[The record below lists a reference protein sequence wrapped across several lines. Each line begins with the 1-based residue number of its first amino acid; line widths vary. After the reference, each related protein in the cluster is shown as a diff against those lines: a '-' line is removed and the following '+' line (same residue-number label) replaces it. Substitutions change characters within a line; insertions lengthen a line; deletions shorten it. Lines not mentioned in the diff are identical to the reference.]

1 MKIKQR
7 NNGSNRSREILDL
20 LKDKRSLRVWILR
33 LAGVGAVIALF
44 FGALG
49 YGAYLRK
56 TGDTGYYK
64 HALLQIA
71 DLDFSFIKKYAT
83 GQLAELDKVDI
94 DIKFKHMLRMQ
105 YLREQALNNGMITEE
120 QKSEEFPAKLTIN
133 GVTHDVK
140 IALTGMMTIHL
151 EDASKFS
158 FEVKVKGD
166 DTIKGMKRFGMLLP
180 DTRGYIT
187 DWLGMELMKER
198 GLMGLRVDFVDVNIN
213 GKPKGIFY
221 MEERFDK
228 YLVENNSLREGIIFK
243 LQEDV
248 DAYQENKL
256 MADDGAREQL
266 LLIKRMWQDVLAG
279 NLELGK
285 FLDLKK
291 MAQAFAVTD
300 LINNR
305 HALYRFNLR
314 FYFNP
319 VTGLAEPI
327 VREWGALHK
336 NDPNQWSLI
345 LEQPREV
352 GTQRY
357 KLERD
362 KVLKMIFDNIEFKR
376 YYLQEIQVLSQ
387 EQFLDQFLA
396 KNGDKLHKLVS
407 KVYMD
412 WPFYDLPTH
421 FLYENQKYIQGALAP
436 DKDHIVAYF
445 DHQKDYQIGIN
456 IRNTQD
462 LPVEIKRLSWRDTI
476 FFYPTEPI
484 ILDGGHTV
492 PPEEV
497 QVFNFEIPPTVT
509 WSDTLL
515 EELKISYNL
524 LGLDNTGES
533 ILVFPWPYEER
544 QAHAW
549 NPIQRDANHT
559 SFKFIEEVPET
570 NVITIPKGNW
580 TLDRDLVIPAGR
592 RLEVEAGARI
602 DMVNQTKV
610 ICYSPVYFMGTEQD
624 SILVHSSDKT
634 AQGWIIIRP
643 GERSSV
649 EYTTFDHLNC
659 SKEKGWGVS
668 GAVVFYEA
676 PVDFNAAAFIG
687 NKIGDDF
694 LNVIRSDF
702 TMENSLFKDI
712 NADAFDCDFC
722 TGTVAN
728 SSFVDVGNDGIDV
741 SGSDIRVSHVNLV
754 RIGDKGLS
762 AGEGSKMVADHITI
776 TDSEIGFTSK
786 DRSELIITDSKAVNT
801 RIGITIFMKKSEFG
815 PAYIQADRVQI
826 EGAEIPYLIETNS
839 GFVLDGAGYEANR
852 DDVKKILYG
861 AEFGKASVR

>member
-1 MKIKQR
+1 MKIKQQ
-7 NNGSNRSREILDL
+7 NNGSNRSREILDM
-20 LKDKRSLRVWILR
+20 LKDKKSLRVWILR
-33 LAGVGAVIALF
+33 LAGVAAVVALF

-64 HALLQIA
+64 HALLQMA
-71 DLDFSFIKKYAT
+71 NLDFSFIKKYAT
-83 GQLAELDKVDI
+83 GQLADLDKVDI
-94 DIKFKHMLRMQ
+94 DIKFKHLLRME
-105 YLREQALNNGMITEE
+105 YLREQALSNGMITDE
-120 QKSEEFPAKLTIN
+120 QKGEEFPAKLTIN
-133 GVTHDVK
+133 GMTHDVK
-140 IALTGMMTIHL
+140 ISLTGMMTVHL
-151 EDASKFS
+151 ENQSKFS

-180 DTRGYIT
+180 DTRGYVT

-198 GLMGLRVDFVDVNIN
+198 GLMGLRVDFVDVSIN

-228 YLVENNSLREGIIFK
+228 YLVENNRLREGIIFK
-243 LQEDV
+243 LQEDL
-248 DAYQENKL
+248 DPYQENKL
-256 MADDGAREQL
+256 MADDGNREQL
-266 LLIKRMWQDVLAG
+266 LMIKRMWQEVLAG

-291 MAQAFAVTD
+291 TAQAFAITD
-300 LINNR
+300 LMNNR

-327 VREWGALHK
+327 VREWGAMHK
-336 NDPNQWSLI
+336 NDPNQWSLM
-345 LEQPREV
+345 LEQPREPN
-352 GTQRY
+352 TQRD

-362 KVLKMIFDNIEFKR
+362 KVLKMIFDNLEFKR
-376 YYLQEIQVLSQ
+376 YYLQEAQVLSQ

-407 KVYMD
+407 KVYKD

-421 FLYENQKYIQGALAP
+421 FLYENQKYIQSALAP

-445 DHQKDYQIGIN
+445 DQQKDYELSVH

-462 LPVEIKRLSWRDTI
+462 LPVEIKHLSWRDTL
-476 FFYPTEPI
+476 FFYPKEPI
-484 ILDGGHTV
+484 VLDGGFTV
-492 PPEEV
+492 KKEDV

-544 QAHAW
+544 QAHAT
-549 NPIQRDANHT
+549 NPIVRDANHT
-559 SFKFIEEVPET
+559 TFKFIEEVPET
-570 NVITIPKGNW
+570 NVITIPKGKW

-592 RLEVEAGARI
+592 RLEVEAGAEI
-602 DMVNQTKV
+602 DMVNNVKV
-610 ICYSPVYFMGTEQD
+610 ICYSPVYFMGTEED
-624 SILVHSSDKT
+624 SILVHSSDRT
-634 AQGWIIIRP
+634 AQGWIIIRAD
-643 GERSSV
+643 ERSSL

-668 GAVVFYEA
+668 GAVVFYES
-676 PVDFNAAAFIG
+676 PVDFNSVAFIG
-687 NKIGDDF
+687 NQIGDDF
-694 LNVIRSDF
+694 LNVIRADF
-702 TMENSLFKDI
+702 TIDRSMFKDI

-722 TGTVAN
+722 TGSVSN
-728 SSFVDVGNDGIDV
+728 SLFVDVGNDGIDV
-741 SGSDIRVSHVNLV
+741 SGSDITVSHVTLI

-762 AGEGSKMVADHITI
+762 AGEGSTMTAQWVDV
-776 TDSEIGFTSK
+776 TDSEIAFTSK
-786 DRSELIITDSKAVNT
+786 DRSQLIISDSKSTNT

-815 PAYIQADRVQI
+815 PAYVKSDRVQI

-839 GFVLDGAGYEANR
+839 GFLLDGVSYEANR